1 MEGDPDGDTDVLLRH
16 GVREGDRPW
25 QVALLPPAA
34 PGGKAAEPP
43 DRLPDRDGR
52 SGGVR
57 DRPEVEVPNP
67 KEDDGGDDR
76 ADEAAVE
83 NAAGA
88 EELEERPAFQEVG
101 SSR

>member
-1 MEGDPDGDTDVLLRH
+1 
-16 GVREGDRPW
+16 
-25 QVALLPPAA
+25 
-34 PGGKAAEPP
+34 
-43 DRLPDRDGR
+43 
-52 SGGVR
+52 
-57 DRPEVEVPNP
+57 VPNP